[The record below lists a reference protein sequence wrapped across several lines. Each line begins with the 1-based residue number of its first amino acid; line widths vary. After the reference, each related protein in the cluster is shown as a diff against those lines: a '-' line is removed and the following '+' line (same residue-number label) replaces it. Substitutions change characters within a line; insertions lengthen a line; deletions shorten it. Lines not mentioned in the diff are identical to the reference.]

1 MTTIFLH
8 IHKTGGTTLSHAL
21 RWGTGFARRHWT
33 DPGDTNADSYR
44 SLSSAERA
52 EIGLLQGHFLYGVH
66 EAVPGKSAYVS
77 MLRDPVER
85 IISAYYYTIE
95 TFPDTYIRDMGLE
108 AFGAGESIHREKNSQ
123 ARRIAG
129 LTPEEAEKMSGDEL
143 FERAAQHAKEKFACL
158 GVLERYDES
167 LVLMRHALDWPL
179 YPLYLREKSTARPR
193 GEEIS
198 SSTRKTLADINAVD
212 VRFYRWA
219 RERLD
224 KQMASHAPV
233 VEQDLQRFRKLNSL
247 YQQVAPPI
255 VSLYRR
261 FRS

>member
-44 SLSSAERA
+44 SLSGAERDK
-52 EIGLLQGHFLYGVH
+52 IGLLQGHFLYGVH
-66 EAVPGKSAYVS
+66 EEVPGESAYIS
-77 MLRDPVER
+77 MLRNPVER

-95 TFPDTYIRDMGLE
+95 TFPGTYIRDMSLE
-108 AFGAGESIHREKNSQ
+108 AFGAGKSIHRQKNSQ

-129 LTPEEAEKMSGDEL
+129 LTPEKAEEMSDDEL
-143 FERAAQHAKEKFACL
+143 FERATQHVKEEFACL

-179 YPLYLREKSTARPR
+179 YPLYVREKTTARPR
-193 GEEIS
+193 GEEVP
-198 SSTRKTLADINAVD
+198 SSTRRALADTNAVD
-212 VRFYRWA
+212 VRLYRWA
-219 RERLD
+219 RKRLD
-224 KQMASHAPV
+224 EQIASHAPI
-233 VEQDLQRFRKLNSL
+233 VERDLQRFRRLNRL
-247 YQQVAPPI
+247 YQQVAPPAI
-255 VSLYRR
+255 SLYRR
-261 FRS
+261 LRD